1 MGHARSVRE
10 QEKSVSNSTNATVQ
24 RLRDFI
30 ENGCDARPEDKH
42 HALQD
47 LEAIQ
52 SETGRIADL
61 ERELGLERESH
72 ETTKRMLADRDDAL
86 SARSATRCTAC
97 GAKEGEPCRGNCER
111 AMPSSTGDTTPQ
123 ESPLAWVVFTPN
135 DPQGFDYR
143 VFPEEREA
151 RSWASNDADS
161 TFEPLYRASAFTR
174 SANVP
179 REPTEEMQKA
189 MVAALFDLDHSDL
202 KLKDAYKMVRKAYRA
217 AMAVVD
223 RRMNDG

>member
-1 MGHARSVRE
+1 MSDAERYNDKVERVIASLKRAEEVVFGLCQGNKWRMSIP
-10 QEKSVSNSTNATVQ
+10 VQ
-24 RLRDFI
+24 PDDTDIVIADALRDAI
-30 ENGCDARPEDKH
+30 E
-42 HALQD
+42 L
-47 LEAIQ
+47 
-52 SETGRIADL
+52 
-61 ERELGLERESH
+61 
-72 ETTKRMLADRDDAL
+72 L
-86 SARSATRCTAC
+86 SAR
-97 GAKEGEPCRGNCER
+97 
-111 AMPSSTGDTTPQ
+111 SSTGDTTPQ